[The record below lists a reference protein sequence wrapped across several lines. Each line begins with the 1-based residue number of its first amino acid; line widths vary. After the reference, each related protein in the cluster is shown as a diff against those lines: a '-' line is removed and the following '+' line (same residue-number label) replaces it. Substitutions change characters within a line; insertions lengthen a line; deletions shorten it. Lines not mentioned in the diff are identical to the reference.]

1 MAKKKK
7 SSPTDTA
14 DQLSFEAALTK
25 LEEIVGQLEEGQLG
39 LAESL
44 GGYEEGVKHLKHCY
58 RLLQEAERKIE
69 LLSGIDEEGNPLTE
83 PLEVE
88 ATTLVEK
95 AASRGRRRSRPAST
109 VPEVGEAQ
117 DEADDDIDLPG
128 SLF

>member
-7 SSPTDTA
+7 SSPTDTI
-14 DQLSFEAALTK
+14 DQLSFEDTLTK

-39 LAESL
+39 LTESL

-69 LLSGIDEEGNPLTE
+69 LLSGVDEEGNPLTE
-83 PLEVE
+83 PLEDKT
-88 ATTLVEK
+88 TTLEEK

-109 VPEVGEAQ
+109 APEAGEAQ
-117 DEADDDIDLPG
+117 DEAGEDVDLPG